1 MSISRNRLVGHCTTH
16 LFLFLMWLCL
26 LLFPIS
32 FNGIL
37 GMVAEAEL
45 LGPVEPKLRSRTFGS
60 AGGVSELCFCC
71 CGETLWL
78 KVTLLLLF
86 YSSPKQYTL
95 TWVSSPSTPSSSSLS
110 SSFPQTKLPPSTFRK
125 EQTSQRYHTKLK
137 EKIVVCFNKTRYRHP
152 YMGWVRKLSRIE
164 KGSKSRRKSQRQPHS
179 QCYKSHNNTKL
190 TAITYLQ
197 RA

>member
-1 MSISRNRLVGHCTTH
+1 MLRSKCLKILVWSRGEICIWGIYFAQLCQLVKFPCKANWSESVVFQQQVKSHLDQHFGVISCFSLTISFFMSISRNRLVGHCTTH

-26 LLFPIS
+26 SLFPIS

-71 CGETLWL
+71 CGETPWL

-86 YSSPKQYTL
+86 YSSPIQYTL

-110 SSFPQTKLPPSTFRK
+110 SSFPQT
-125 EQTSQRYHTKLK
+125 
-137 EKIVVCFNKTRYRHP
+137 
-152 YMGWVRKLSRIE
+152 
-164 KGSKSRRKSQRQPHS
+164 
-179 QCYKSHNNTKL
+179 
-190 TAITYLQ
+190 
-197 RA
+197 